1 MNHTTP
7 AKMTYT
13 QGAENLVPDSAAR
26 WRSIRKNFIQSKA
39 SHQEKQSKIQKQ
51 NEITTHAYCR
61 KEKRNANQSSQS
73 HYYSHFNLKTKQTHA
88 NHAVRAAKRTGNAL
102 RQIYEAIIST

>member
-1 MNHTTP
+1 MKLQHTP
-7 AKMTYT
+7 I
-13 QGAENLVPDSAAR
+13 V
-26 WRSIRKNFIQSKA
+26 
-39 SHQEKQSKIQKQ
+39 EKK
-51 NEITTHAYCR
+51 R
-61 KEKRNANQSSQS
+61 RNANQSSQS